1 MPTVLDTK
9 HHFDCNSCGLALTVL
24 RRQRYVAGVTT
35 PREATAPRTAF
46 SGADGARRRIVGDL
60 SGATAADILELARQL
75 NVRFMRLQFT
85 DILGINKNV
94 EIPAT
99 QFEKAL
105 AGDIMFDGS
114 SIEGFVRIE
123 ESDML
128 LAPDLST
135 FQVFP
140 WGEPESRICRLIC
153 DINTPDGSPFAGDPR
168 GVLKRVLARAASLGF
183 TMNAGME
190 AEFFLFRPN
199 PEGEATTVTH
209 DVGGYFDLAPA
220 DLGEEARR
228 AMVEVLELMGFE
240 VEAAHH
246 EVAHGQHEIDFR
258 YADALRTADNLAT
271 FRFVVKQVAQQFGL
285 VASFMPKPIFG
296 QNGSGM
302 HTHQSLFRG
311 RENAFHDQEAQWQ
324 LSKVALHYIGG
335 LLRHA
340 RGMCA
345 ITNPLVNSYK
355 RLVPGYEAP
364 VNVAWSM
371 RNRSPLIRVPERR
384 GLGTRLE
391 LRMPDP
397 AANPYLALAVMLAA
411 GLDGIETQADHREPV
426 NENIWEMSFRERR
439 RLRID
444 DLPHDLNE
452 ALDELEKDAVVTGAL
467 GEHIARHFVEAKRQ
481 EWRDYIT
488 QVSPWELENY
498 LAKY

>member
-1 MPTVLDTK
+1 MARHRSAVPDT
-9 HHFDCNSCGLALTVL
+9 T
-24 RRQRYVAGVTT
+24 
-35 PREATAPRTAF
+35 
-46 SGADGARRRIVGDL
+46 
-60 SGATAADILELARQL
+60 GATGKDILDLAAAN
-75 NVRFMRLQFT
+75 NVRFLRLQFT

-94 EIPAT
+94 EVPAS

-135 FQVFP
+135 FQIFP
-140 WGEPESRICRLIC
+140 WGDEKSRVARVIC
-153 DINTPDGSPFAGDPR
+153 DINTTDGEPFAGDPR
-168 GVLKRVLARAASLGF
+168 GVLKRMIARAAKLGF

-190 AEFFLFRPN
+190 AEFFMFKPRPD
-199 PEGEATTVTH
+199 EAPSTTTH
-209 DVGGYFDLAPA
+209 DVGSYFDLAPA
-220 DLGEEARR
+220 DLGEDARR
-228 AMVEVLELMGFE
+228 AIVDVLERMGFE

-258 YADALRTADNLAT
+258 YAEALKTADNIAT
-271 FRFVVKQVAQQFGL
+271 FRFVVKYVAQTFGL
-285 VASFMPKPIFG
+285 TASFMPKPIFG

-311 RENAFHDQEAQWQ
+311 SENAFWDKNAEWE
-324 LSKVALHYIGG
+324 LSATALHYIGG

-340 RGMCA
+340 RAITA

-371 RNRSPLIRVPERR
+371 RNRSPMIRIPDRR
-384 GLGTRLE
+384 GTGTRVE
-391 LRMPDP
+391 LRIPDP
-397 AANPYLALAVMLAA
+397 AANPYLALTVQLAA
-411 GLDGIETQADHREPV
+411 GLDGVATNADAREPV
-426 NENIWEMSFRERR
+426 NTNIWEMSHRERR

-444 DLPHDLNE
+444 DLPRNLEE
-452 ALDELEKDAVVTGAL
+452 ACNELEKDAVITEAL
-467 GEHIARHFVEAKRQ
+467 GEHISNHFLAAKRQ
-481 EWRDYIT
+481 EWQDYIT
-488 QVSPWELENY
+488 QVSPWELDSY